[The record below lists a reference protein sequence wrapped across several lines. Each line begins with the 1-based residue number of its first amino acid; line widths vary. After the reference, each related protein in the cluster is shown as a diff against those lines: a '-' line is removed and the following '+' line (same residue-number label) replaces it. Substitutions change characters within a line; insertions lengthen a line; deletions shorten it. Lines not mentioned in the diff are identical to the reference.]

1 MKDDDPRAC
10 RTFLLLL
17 VPFVGLFFDLGVSP
31 HHTPPYIAD
40 QKTALFSG
48 VYRLELMKITT
59 TCKTLIADLTSPVAV
74 YLRLRDR
81 FGRALLLEGSDYRGA
96 DDCRSFICC
105 EPLAE
110 LVVSQG
116 EATVTVLG
124 ERQAARTVAP
134 VTGFTDEV
142 KAFLASFSVDSGT
155 LPKGVVNG
163 AFGYASWEAVP
174 YMERI
179 SLTKP
184 RDEQVAIP
192 EVRFAVYRYVLAF
205 NHFRNEVHILENSLD
220 GASSGASREEFVRA
234 AFDGQVQT
242 FPFVAS
248 GPELPGVTDEEF
260 LDLVR
265 ACKRHIARGDV
276 FQIVPSRRYSQC
288 FEGDDFQVYRALRS
302 INPSPYLFYG
312 DFGGYRLF
320 GSSPEAQIVVRGRT
334 AGIYPI
340 AGTTKRTGDDSH
352 DRERVEQ
359 LLEDPKENAEHCML
373 VDLARNDLSRHC
385 RGVSVTKF
393 REVHYFSHVIHLVS
407 EVEGTLPRDG
417 MAPQVMS
424 DTFPAGTL
432 SGAPKHRAMQLLDE
446 LEPIRRGHYGGC
458 IGFFGFNGD
467 AVFGIMIR
475 SFLSIAGKLVY
486 QAGMGVVSDSSPE
499 KELNEAHDKLGALRA
514 AIKRAQE
521 M

>member
-1 MKDDDPRAC
+1 
-10 RTFLLLL
+10 
-17 VPFVGLFFDLGVSP
+17 
-31 HHTPPYIAD
+31 
-40 QKTALFSG
+40 
-48 VYRLELMKITT
+48 MKITT
-59 TCKTLIADLTSPVAV
+59 TCQTFISDLTSPVAV

-81 FGRALLLEGSDYRGA
+81 FEKALLLEGSDYRSA

-110 LVVSQG
+110 LVISRG
-116 EATVTVLG
+116 EASVVLLG
-124 ERQAARTVAP
+124 ARQAPRPVPP
-134 VTGFTDEV
+134 VTGFCSAVQD
-142 KAFLASFSVDSGT
+142 FLGSFSVDAGP

-174 YMERI
+174 LMEHI

-184 RDEQVAIP
+184 RDEELFIP

-205 NHFRNEVHILENSLD
+205 NHFRNEVHILENSLE
-220 GASSGASREEFVRA
+220 GATLGTRREELLRTV
-234 AFDGQVQT
+234 FDGQAQT
-242 FPFVAS
+242 FPFAAS
-248 GPELPGVTDEEF
+248 GPEESGVSDEEF
-260 LDLVR
+260 LSLVR
-265 ACKRHIARGDV
+265 ACKSHIARGDV
-276 FQIVPSRRYSQC
+276 FQIVPSRRYSQR

-320 GSSPEAQIVVRGRT
+320 GSSPEAQIVVRGKT

-340 AGTTKRTGDDSH
+340 AGTTKRTGDDSN
-352 DRERVEQ
+352 DRSRIER
-359 LLEDPKENAEHCML
+359 LLEDPKENAEHSML

-385 RGVSVTKF
+385 RGVNVTKL
-393 REVHYFSHVIHLVS
+393 REVHCFSHVIHLVS
-407 EVEGTLPRDG
+407 EVEGTLARDG

-446 LEPIRRGHYGGC
+446 LEPVRRGHYGGC

-486 QAGMGVVSDSSPE
+486 QAGMGVVSDSVPE
-499 KELNEAHDKLGALRA
+499 SELNEAHDKLAALRA